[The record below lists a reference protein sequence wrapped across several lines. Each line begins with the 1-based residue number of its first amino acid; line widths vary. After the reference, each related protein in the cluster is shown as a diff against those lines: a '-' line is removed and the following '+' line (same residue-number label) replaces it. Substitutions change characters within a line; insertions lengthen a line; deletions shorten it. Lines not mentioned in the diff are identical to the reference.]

1 VNNSKRRRLAKS
13 ARKSNAL
20 ALNSTA
26 TGCALLLMAAA
37 PGVRAQQAPATG
49 STTTSPTTTSPTTT
63 NSSDQLEE
71 IQVTGIRRAI
81 EDAIAIKRDSDLI
94 VEAISAEDLG
104 KLPDLS
110 IADSLA
116 RLPGIAVQRDQFG
129 EATQVSIRGFGPD
142 FVGTTLNGREQTSTQ
157 QSRSVDYAAYPAELI
172 NQVVVYKTPDAALIG
187 QGLAGTVDI
196 RTIKP
201 LDSTG
206 LQVALNY
213 RKADDGRELPQSG
226 HGQRL
231 SASFVDQF
239 FDHTFGVAIGA
250 ARLSDL
256 GGTNDDSGTWG
267 GGTMP
272 YDGQTVNV
280 PYGGLNEESDQL
292 RQERNGILAV
302 LQFKP
307 NDRFETELDLFYSEF
322 KQEDQLWELQF
333 GLTGPTYTCYDAPAT
348 VTGGCV
354 PTNPA
359 EAPYLVIRQ
368 PQPVLTNAVLN
379 GSNVVSGT
387 ITGIRPVIQNIAEG
401 SSQALHSLGWN
412 TKFEATDNLSFAAD
426 LNINTAYNQNYD
438 IETYASTPTVFSGT
452 YPPLV
457 PNTTAISFNQNNL
470 GIGSS
475 LNFANRSNTV
485 FTDVLG
491 WSCCQQEQPGYIK
504 YPLVQDTMTAVRLS
518 GRYKL
523 PENGWFSNFDF
534 GLNYSD
540 RQKDNS
546 TTEGYLW
553 VKGTNGALYQ
563 NGANIPGNGL
573 AVAGESGLQIPI
585 YNVLNSWSTY
595 FQIGSRATPDIL
607 AKTWSVEEKMTTL
620 YGQLQI
626 KADLLGLPLRGN
638 FGLQVVNTKQ
648 SSTAYATSQQNP
660 TQDVLAGT
668 PEQVTLGTTTTEW
681 LPSLNLVAD
690 LGHQQDLRLGLAR
703 QMARPN
709 MADMNASS
717 AVYPGTGQYAGILQG
732 AGGNPYLKPF
742 IADAVDLSFEKYFD
756 TKAYFSAAVFYKY
769 LESFIIDTTED
780 NFNFAGLVSPTL
792 TGIPSTGGQYTTA
805 VNGSG
810 GHTDGYEL
818 TASFPLSLVTPW
830 LEGFGVIGSFSQTE
844 SSVVAPTT
852 SAGPNANTLSGSGA
866 TNLPGLSKNVYSAQA
881 YFERWGFSARVAK
894 NYRSEFIGTLFSNF
908 GVPGETFIGAYS
920 TVDAQIG
927 YDIKWGPAK
936 GLSFLFQGQNLSN
949 SPQRT
954 YTTTT
959 GGATINKFGE
969 ALLFGVNYKFQ

>member
-13 ARKSNAL
+13 ARKSHQL

-26 TGCALLLMAAA
+26 TGCALLLMAVA
-37 PGVRAQQAPATG
+37 PGARAQQAPATG
-49 STTTSPTTTSPTTT
+49 TSETGSSATSPSTT
-63 NSSDQLEE
+63 SSTDQLEE

-81 EDAIAIKRDSDLI
+81 EDAIAIKRDSDMI

-142 FVGTTLNGREQTSTQ
+142 YVGTTLNGREQTSTQ

-201 LDSTG
+201 LDSSG

-250 ARLSDL
+250 ARLTDL

-267 GGTMP
+267 GGTMQ

-280 PYGGLNEESDQL
+280 PYAGLNEESDQL
-292 RQERNGILAV
+292 RQERNGIMAV

-307 NDRFETELDLFYSEF
+307 NERFESELDFFYSEF
-322 KQEDQLWELQF
+322 KQEDQLWELQM
-333 GLTGPTYTCYDAPAT
+333 GLTGATTTDYFDPAT
-348 VTGGCV
+348 GTSF
-354 PTNPA
+354 P
-359 EAPYLVIRQ
+359 VIRQ

-379 GSNVVSGT
+379 GDNVVSGT

-401 SSQALHSLGWN
+401 SSQALHSFGWN
-412 TKFEATDNLSFAAD
+412 TKFEATDSLSFAAD

-438 IETYASTPTVFSGT
+438 IETYASTPTLFSPTGT
-452 YPPLV
+452 PPV
-457 PNTTAISFNQNNL
+457 PMTTAISFNQNNL
-470 GIGSS
+470 NIGSS

-491 WSCCQQEQPGYIK
+491 WSCCQDEQPGYIK
-504 YPLVQDTMTAVRLS
+504 YPLVQDTMTAVKLS
-518 GRYKL
+518 GRYRL
-523 PENGWFSNFDF
+523 PENNWFSNFDF

-585 YNVLNSWSTY
+585 YNVYSSWQNY
-595 FQIGSRATPDIL
+595 FQVGSRATPDIL

-638 FGLQVVNTKQ
+638 FGLQVVDTKQ

-660 TQDVLAGT
+660 TQDVLSGT

-690 LGHQQDLRLGLAR
+690 LGSQQDLRLGIAR

-732 AGGNPYLKPF
+732 AGGNPYLKPY
-742 IADAVDLSFEKYFD
+742 IADAADLSYEKYFD
-756 TKAYFSAAVFYKY
+756 NKAYFSAAVFYKY
-769 LESFIIDTTED
+769 LETFIVDTTED

-792 TGIPSTGGQYTTA
+792 TGYPTTGGQYATA
-805 VNGSG
+805 VNGTG
-810 GHTDGYEL
+810 GHVDGYEL
-818 TASFPLSLVTPW
+818 TASFPLDMVTPW
-830 LEGFGVIGSFSQTE
+830 LEGFGLQGSFSQTQ
-844 SSVVAPTT
+844 SSIVAPTT
-852 SAGPNANTLSGSGA
+852 SSGPNANTLSGAGA

-894 NYRSEFIGTLFSNF
+894 NYRSEFIGTLISNF

-920 TVDAQIG
+920 TVDAQIA

-936 GLSFLFQGQNLSN
+936 GLSFLLQGQNLSN

-959 GGATINKFGE
+959 GAATINKFGE